1 MASVC
6 RSLQCLIS
14 TLTQVC
20 RGGLLFRFICSVVLQ
35 GGRGT
40 ADRYICVWVA
50 LTVFQP
56 HWVCPHS
63 RMYALPVY
71 TAQAPG
77 SSICSGPCVVCGSS
91 FPVLHKSADL
101 VGPAFVPSLVR
112 AAQAARGLTGALSL
126 GAVCLL
132 PSAVPP
138 SVSARTSRVPAACV
152 YSGSWPL
159 ATTLLADVDHPESQ
173 EVFG

>member
-63 RMYALPVY
+63 RLYALPVY

-77 SSICSGPCVVCGSS
+77 SSIWSGPCVACGSN
-91 FPVLHKSADL
+91 FGVCHKSADL
-101 VGPAFVPSLVR
+101 VGPVFCAFPSRSSSDPQELDGRTLPGCGVPSPLR
-112 AAQAARGLTGALSL
+112 SPSLSFSAHQSGACALCLFL
-126 GAVCLL
+126 GAGL
-132 PSAVPP
+132 
-138 SVSARTSRVPAACV
+138 
-152 YSGSWPL
+152 
-159 ATTLLADVDHPESQ
+159 
-173 EVFG
+173 